1 MSDGAD
7 TGAEA
12 SARPTSPTT
21 DVPAIDVP
29 GIDPLLAAL
38 DDSQRVVAE
47 ALIGP
52 VCVLAGA
59 GTGKTRAITHR
70 IAYGVAS
77 GSYDPRR
84 VMALTFTAR
93 AAAELRGRLHTLGA
107 GAVQARTFHAAAL
120 AQLGHF
126 WPLVVG
132 GPAPRVLEYKGRL
145 LGQAAERVK
154 LRVDTP
160 TLRDVAAEIEWRKV
174 QLLSPDEYAQR
185 LPSRGTP
192 GSLSIDQHL
201 ALMQAYEQLKDERR
215 SLDFEDVLLTTAGMI
230 ESEPSVAMHVREQYR
245 HFIVDEYQ
253 DVSPAQQRL
262 LEVWLGD
269 RTDVCVVGDASQTI
283 YSFAGATAEYLLGF
297 ERRYPAATI
306 VRLEHNY
313 RSTAPIVETANQ
325 LMRGREGALRLRAE
339 TPAASDDTLVA
350 TASGRVDVSERADAA
365 GFAPAQAPAAGPARR
380 AVATPPSAPEPEVTE
395 YADER
400 AEARAV
406 AERIRARI
414 DAGVRP
420 EQIAVLIRV
429 NSQSGLYEDAL
440 ETAGVPVRVR
450 GAQRFFDRP
459 EVREAVHTLRAASLA
474 PADEPLFKSVS
485 DVLRSLGWSA
495 QAPEGPGAVR
505 ARWESLNA
513 IARLV
518 DDAPAGTTFRAFT
531 DQLRARA
538 ESHHEPTL
546 EAVTV
551 ATLHSAKGLEWDE
564 VHLVGLSEGLLPI
577 AYAKGLA
584 AIDEERRLL
593 YVGITRARRRLALSW
608 ARRAGGP
615 RADREPSRF
624 LRELGSRTQDGS
636 RRAPVGAGPRRGG

>member
-1 MSDGAD
+1 MTQPAP
-7 TGAEA
+7 
-12 SARPTSPTT
+12 SARSL
-21 DVPAIDVP
+21 
-29 GIDPLLAAL
+29 GGDPLLDAL
-38 DDSQRVVAE
+38 DDAQRVVAE

-77 GSYDPRR
+77 GAYDPKRI
-84 VMALTFTAR
+84 MALTFTAR

-126 WPLVVG
+126 WPIVVG
-132 GPAPRVLEYKGRL
+132 GPAPRVLEFKGRL
-145 LGQAAERVK
+145 LGQAAERAK
-154 LRVDTP
+154 IRVDTP

-174 QLLSPDEYAQR
+174 QLLSPAEYEQR

-192 GSLSIDQHL
+192 GSLTIEQHL
-201 ALMQAYEQLKDERR
+201 TLMHAYEQLKDERR
-215 SLDFEDVLLTTAGMI
+215 SLDFEDVLLVTAGMI
-230 ESEPSVAMHVREQYR
+230 EGEPAVAMQVREQYR
-245 HFIVDEYQ
+245 HFVVDEYQ

-262 LEVWLGD
+262 LEMWLGD
-269 RTDVCVVGDASQTI
+269 RRDVCVVGDASQTI
-283 YSFAGATAEYLLGF
+283 YSFAGATSEYLLGF
-297 ERRYPAATI
+297 ERRHPGATV

-313 RSTAPIVETANQ
+313 RSAAPIVEAANR
-325 LMRGREGALRLRAE
+325 LMRGREGALRLEAD
-339 TPAASDDTLVA
+339 ASGS
-350 TASGRVDVSERADAA
+350 ASGRGAA
-365 GFAPAQAPAAGPARR
+365 GDGQGGAPGRGGSGGAG
-380 AVATPPSAPEPEVTE
+380 EPEVTE
-395 YADER
+395 FPDDL

-406 AERIRARI
+406 ARRIRERLG
-414 DAGVRP
+414 DGTKPQDV
-420 EQIAVLIRV
+420 AVLIRV
-429 NSQSGLYEDAL
+429 NSQSGLYEQAL
-440 ETAGVPVRVR
+440 EEAGVPVRVR

-518 DDAPAGTTFRAFT
+518 DDVPAGTTFRAFT

-564 VHLVGLSEGLLPI
+564 VYLVGLSEGLLPI

-593 YVGITRARRRLALSW
+593 YVGITRARRRLELSW
-608 ARRAGGP
+608 ARRAGGS
-615 RADREPSRF
+615 RGDREPSRF
-624 LRELGSRTQDGS
+624 LHELRSRT
-636 RRAPVGAGPRRGG
+636 PGAGRTPAGSPGRRREG